1 MLKKYLKN
9 LLSNKT
15 KKIGVYGGSF
25 NPPHI
30 SHKAI
35 IDGCIKAGI
44 VDEVWII
51 PSNNH
56 TQKNNNVS
64 FYHRVN
70 MCKIMFKRLFHP
82 VKVKNDDLH
91 NHSGRTLDLMYILN
105 FKYNR
110 TNYERQNKK
119 YEFYIIIGEDC
130 ADNIESW
137 CEWKRLISEY
147 KFIVVKRNDYFR
159 YDSKDWY
166 KKNPHKF
173 ISLDGCWFSSTYLRG
188 MLSKGHLNLASML
201 TSPKIVRYVTKKS
214 LYVQEKQ

>member
-1 MLKKYLKN
+1 MKRVG
-9 LLSNKT
+9 
-15 KKIGVYGGSF
+15 IFGGSF
-25 NPPHI
+25 DPPTV
-30 SHKAI
+30 SHYDI
-35 IDGCIKAGI
+35 IDGCIANKV
-44 VDEVWII
+44 VDEVWVI

-56 TQKNNNVS
+56 TQKNNYAS
-64 FYHRVN
+64 FHQRMK

-82 VKVKNDDLH
+82 VKVKDDDLH
-91 NHSGRTLDLMYILN
+91 NHSGRTLDLMNILN
-105 FKYNR
+105 LKYNR
-110 TNYERQNKK
+110 TNKHQNKK

-173 ISLDGCWFSSTYLRG
+173 ISLDGCGFSSTYLRG
-188 MLSKGHLNLASML
+188 MLSKGFLNLATML
-201 TSPKIVRYVTKKS
+201 TSPKIVRYVTKNS

>member
-1 MLKKYLKN
+1 MKRVG
-9 LLSNKT
+9 
-15 KKIGVYGGSF
+15 IFGGSF
-25 NPPHI
+25 NPPTT
-30 SHKAI
+30 SHKDI
-35 IDGCIKAGI
+35 VDGCIANGV

-56 TQKNNNVS
+56 TQKNNKVS
-64 FYHRVN
+64 FRHRVN

-91 NHSGRTLDLMYILN
+91 NHSGRTFDLMNILN
-105 FKYNR
+105 FLYNR
-110 TNYERQNKK
+110 TNIYRDKK

-137 CEWKRLISEY
+137 YEWERLISEY

-159 YDSKDWY
+159 HDSKDWY

-173 ISLDGCWFSSTYLRG
+173 ISIDGCWFSSTYLRG
-188 MLSKGHLNLASML
+188 MFSKGYFNLAALL
-201 TSPKIVRYVTKKS
+201 TSPKIVRYVTKNS
-214 LYVQEKQ
+214 LYIQEK